1 MNRKAK
7 NGPRDRVVCFCYSVT
22 ESTIIEAI
30 RNGCTSLQDIRLQ
43 TYASTGCAG
52 CAEEVKKL
60 LRKYAVPGGGQG
72 GQVEEFGGEHGN
84 STRRKQKAGQ
94 GEGGCSNIS
103 RPRLPALP

>member
-7 NGPRDRVVCFCYSVT
+7 NGPKDRVVCFCYNVT

-30 RNGCTSLQDIRLQ
+30 RAGCSSLTDIRLH

-60 LRKYAVPGGGQG
+60 LRKYA
-72 GQVEEFGGEHGN
+72 
-84 STRRKQKAGQ
+84 
-94 GEGGCSNIS
+94 S
-103 RPRLPALP
+103 RPDASAPPKDPKVSNG